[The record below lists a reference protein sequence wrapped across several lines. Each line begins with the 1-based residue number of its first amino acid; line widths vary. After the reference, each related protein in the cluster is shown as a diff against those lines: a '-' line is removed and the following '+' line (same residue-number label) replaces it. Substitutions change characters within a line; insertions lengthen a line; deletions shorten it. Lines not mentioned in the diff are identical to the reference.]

1 MKNHQLGW
9 WIPFFVDPTI
19 ASPVA
24 ADPLKVNNKKV
35 TIPQTGGIGTVIFA
49 VVGLGLMGFAAYA
62 MKRNSK
68 ED

>member
-1 MKNHQLGW
+1 M
-9 WIPFFVDPTI
+9 DPTI